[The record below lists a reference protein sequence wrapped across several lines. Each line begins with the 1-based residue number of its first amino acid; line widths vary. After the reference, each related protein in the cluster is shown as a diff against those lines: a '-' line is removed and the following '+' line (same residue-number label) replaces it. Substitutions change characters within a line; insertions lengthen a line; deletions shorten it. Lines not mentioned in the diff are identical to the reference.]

1 MIALL
6 IDDNPTNLMLL
17 KHRLIKI
24 EGCEV
29 VCMESAFDALAWCET
44 NTPDIILTDYMMPGM
59 DGLDFIRQVRQ
70 RDAMQDVPVVVV
82 TTSDVREIRQQA
94 LDLGAAD
101 FLTKPVDGPELM
113 ARTRNLLALRKSR
126 LALHDRAAEELVMR
140 LSKAAEYRDPETGA
154 HIERMARYS
163 SLIARRMGMN
173 PEDVERLE
181 LAAPMHDVGKV
192 GIPDMILLKPDRLT
206 ETEFTVMKQ
215 HAMYGWEILK
225 DSSSQLVRLAA
236 LIARTHHE
244 KFDGSGYPEG
254 LKGDQIPLEGRI
266 VAVADVF
273 DALTSTRPYK
283 TPWPV
288 DKAVAFLTEQ
298 KGRHFDPAC
307 IDAFLGDLTEVLRI
321 KAQFLDHGEETPSH
335 PLANY

>member
-1 MIALL
+1 MIALI

-17 KHRLIKI
+17 QHRLVKI
-24 EGCEV
+24 EGCTV
-29 VCMESAFDALAWCET
+29 VCKDSAESALNWCAG
-44 NTPDIILTDYMMPGM
+44 NQPDIILTDYMMPGM
-59 DGLDFIRQVRQ
+59 DGLDFIRELK
-70 RDAMQDVPVVVV
+70 RDQNMVDVPVVMV

-126 LALHDRAAEELVMR
+126 LALQDRAAEELVMR

-163 SLIARRMGMN
+163 ALITRRLGL
-173 PEDVERLE
+173 PEETAEQLE

-192 GIPDMILLKPDRLT
+192 GIPDLILLKPDRLT
-206 ETEFTVMKQ
+206 ETEFVIMKQ
-215 HAMYGWEILK
+215 HAAFGWEILK
-225 DSSSQLVRLAA
+225 DSPSRLVQLAA
-236 LIARTHHE
+236 IIALSHHE
-244 KFDGSGYPEG
+244 KFDGSGYPGG
-254 LKGDQIPLEGRI
+254 LAGAAIPIEGRI

-298 KGRHFDPAC
+298 RGRHFDPAC
-307 IDAFLGDLTEVLRI
+307 VDAFLSGLDEVLRI
-321 KAQFLDHGEETPSH
+321 MAAFKDHAEEAPPH
-335 PLANY
+335 PLADY

>member
-29 VCMESAFDALAWCET
+29 VCMESAATALEWCET
-44 NTPDIILTDYMMPGM
+44 NVPDIILTDYMMPEI
-59 DGLDFIRQVRQ
+59 DGLEFIRRL
-70 RDAMQDVPVVVV
+70 RMRPEMQDIPIVVV
-82 TTSDVREIRQQA
+82 TTSDVKEIRQQA
-94 LDLGAAD
+94 LDLGASD

-163 SLIARRMGMN
+163 ALIARRLGMN
-173 PEDVERLE
+173 PEAVERLE
-181 LAAPMHDVGKV
+181 MAAPMHDVGKV
-192 GIPDMILLKPDRLT
+192 GIPDMILLKPDRLS
-206 ETEFTVMKQ
+206 EVEFSIMKQ
-215 HAMYGWEILK
+215 HAAYGWEILK
-225 DSSSQLVRLAA
+225 NSSSQLVSLAA
-236 LIARTHHE
+236 IIARSHHE
-244 KFDGSGYPEG
+244 KFDGSGYPAG
-254 LKGDQIPLEGRI
+254 LAGEAIPLEGRI

-283 TPWPV
+283 VAWPV
-288 DKAVAFLTEQ
+288 EKAVAFLAEQ
-298 KGRHFDPAC
+298 RGRHFDPAC
-307 IDAFLGDLTEVLRI
+307 VDALLGDFDEVLRI
-321 KAQFLDHGEETPSH
+321 KAEFLDHGEEAPPH
-335 PLANY
+335 PLSDY

>member
-24 EGCEV
+24 DGCEV
-29 VCMESAFDALAWCET
+29 VCMDSAVAALAWCEN
-44 NTPDIILTDYMMPGM
+44 NTPDIILTDYMMPEM
-59 DGLDFIRQVRQ
+59 DGLEFIAQLRTRP
-70 RDAMQDVPVVVV
+70 AMQDIPIVMV
-82 TTSDVREIRQQA
+82 TTSDLREIRQKA

-113 ARTRNLLALRKSR
+113 ARTRNLLALRASR

-163 SLIARRMGMN
+163 ALIARRLGF
-173 PEDVERLE
+173 EAEAVDRLE

-206 ETEFTVMKQ
+206 ETEFVVMKQ
-215 HAMYGWEILK
+215 HASYGWDILK

-244 KFDGSGYPEG
+244 KYDGSGYPAG
-254 LKGDQIPLEGRI
+254 LAGEAIPMEGRI

-283 TPWPV
+283 TPWSV
-288 DKAVAFLTEQ
+288 EKAVAFLEEQ
-298 KGRHFDPAC
+298 RGRHFDPAC
-307 IDAFLGDLTEVLRI
+307 VDAFLSDLDEVLRI
-321 KAQFLDHGEETPSH
+321 KAEFRDHPDENPPH
-335 PLANY
+335 PLADY

>member
-29 VCMESAFDALAWCET
+29 VCMESALDALAWCEA

-59 DGLDFIRQVRQ
+59 DGLDFIRQVR
-70 RDAMQDVPVVVV
+70 RREEMQDVPVVVV
-82 TTSDVREIRQQA
+82 TTSDVKEIRQQA

-113 ARTRNLLALRKSR
+113 ARTRNLLALRQSR

-163 SLIARRMGMN
+163 ALIARRMGLPN
-173 PEDVERLE
+173 EAVERLE

-192 GIPDMILLKPDRLT
+192 GIPDMILLKPDRLS
-206 ETEFTVMKQ
+206 ETEFTIMKQ

-254 LKGDQIPLEGRI
+254 LAGDKIPLEGRI

-288 DKAVAFLTEQ
+288 DKAAAFLGEQ
-298 KGRHFDPAC
+298 KGCHFDPAC
-307 IDAFLGDLTEVLRI
+307 VDAFLSDLGEVLRI
-321 KAQFLDHGEETPSH
+321 KAQFLDHGDEAPPH
-335 PLANY
+335 PLADY

>member
-1 MIALL
+1 MLALL

-17 KHRLIKI
+17 RHRLAKI
-24 EGCEV
+24 EGCIA
-29 VCMESAFDALAWCET
+29 VCMESAVEALAWCET
-44 NTPDIILTDYMMPGM
+44 NTPDIILTDYMMPEM
-59 DGLDFIRQVRQ
+59 DGLEFIRRI
-70 RDAMQDVPVVVV
+70 RARPHMADIPIVVV
-82 TTSDVREIRQQA
+82 TTSDVREIRQEA

-126 LALHDRAAEELVMR
+126 LALQDRAAEELVMR

-163 SLIARRMGMN
+163 SLIARHLGM
-173 PEDVERLE
+173 PAEDVERLE

-192 GIPDMILLKPDRLT
+192 GIPDLILLKPDRLT
-206 ETEFTVMKQ
+206 AVEFGIMKQ
-215 HAMYGWEILK
+215 HAEYGWEILK
-225 DSSSQLVRLAA
+225 GSSSSLVQLAA

-244 KFDGSGYPEG
+244 KYDGTGYPRG
-254 LKGDQIPLEGRI
+254 LAGEDIPIEGRI

-283 TPWPV
+283 APWPV
-288 DKAVAFLTEQ
+288 DKAVDFLAEQ
-298 KGRHFDPAC
+298 QGRHFDPAC
-307 IDAFLGDLTEVLRI
+307 VEAFLSDLAGVLGIKERFRDPGGD
-321 KAQFLDHGEETPSH
+321 APPH
-335 PLANY
+335 PLADY

>member
-6 IDDNPTNLMLL
+6 VDDNPTNLMLL
-17 KHRLIKI
+17 QHRLAKI
-24 EGCEV
+24 EGCRV
-29 VCMESAFDALAWCET
+29 VCRDSAEGALEWCQD
-44 NTPDIILTDYMMPGM
+44 NIPDIILTDYMMPGM
-59 DGLDFIRQVRQ
+59 DGLEFIRRL
-70 RDAMQDVPVVVV
+70 RRRHEMIDVPVVVV

-126 LALHDRAAEELVMR
+126 LALQDRAAEELVMR

-163 SLIARRMGMN
+163 ALIARRLGW
-173 PEDVERLE
+173 PEDEVERLE

-206 ETEFTVMKQ
+206 ETEFTIMKQ
-215 HAMYGWEILK
+215 HAAFGWEILK

-236 LIARTHHE
+236 EIARAHHE
-244 KFDGSGYPEG
+244 KFDGSGYPQG
-254 LKGDQIPLEGRI
+254 LAGQDIPLEGRI

-283 TPWPV
+283 APWPV

-298 KGRHFDPAC
+298 RNRHFDPAC
-307 IDAFLGDLTEVLRI
+307 VDAFLSDLTEVLRI
-321 KAQFLDHGEETPSH
+321 KAEFKDLGEEVPPH
-335 PLANY
+335 PLADY

>member
-1 MIALL
+1 MLALL

-17 KHRLIKI
+17 RHRLAKI
-24 EGCEV
+24 EGCV
-29 VCMESAFDALAWCET
+29 TVTMESAVEALEWCEG
-44 NTPDIILTDYMMPGM
+44 NTPDIILTDYMMPEM
-59 DGLDFIRQVRQ
+59 DGLEFIRRI
-70 RDAMQDVPVVVV
+70 RSRPHMADIPIVVV
-82 TTSDVREIRQQA
+82 TTSDVREIRQEA

-126 LALHDRAAEELVMR
+126 LALQDRAAEELVMR

-163 SLIARRMGMN
+163 SLIARRLGM
-173 PEDVERLE
+173 PAEEVERLE

-192 GIPDMILLKPDRLT
+192 GIPDLILLKPDRLS
-206 ETEFTVMKQ
+206 EVEFGIMKQ
-215 HAMYGWEILK
+215 HAEYGWEILK
-225 DSSSQLVRLAA
+225 GSSSSLVQLAA

-244 KFDGSGYPEG
+244 KYDGTGYPRG
-254 LKGDQIPLEGRI
+254 LAGDDIPIEGRI

-283 TPWPV
+283 APWPV
-288 DKAVAFLTEQ
+288 DRAVDFLAEQ
-298 KGRHFDPAC
+298 QGRHFDPAC
-307 IDAFLGDLTEVLRI
+307 VEAFLSDMGEVLSI
-321 KAQFLDHGEETPSH
+321 KDRFRDPGGEAPPH
-335 PLANY
+335 PLADY